1 MPARSVL
8 MSEPT
13 NCPERW
19 LLLSNCQAI
28 GLANCLT
35 LLNTDLQVDAYD
47 PVAYSREAKAIAGR
61 LDAYDRIIVA
71 PAIEK
76 TLDLALGES
85 DRVWRLPTFNFTGF
99 HPDHCNLIVDGSW
112 TGGPLSGNFSALC
125 YAAYAH
131 GLKPGKALELFCDEV
146 YRQAGYLGQWPLL
159 RAGFIERFSN
169 YGFDISRIFVEWSR
183 SAGGFAYV
191 PSHPK
196 IECLDGMARLLLE
209 RAGLPAERCN
219 FLPHDN
225 LANGVVFP
233 VYPGIASSL
242 GVDGNFHFKPARQYR
257 HIGLEQFV
265 TESYAFFEQSKTIVV
280 PAAWQAQI
288 ARIGEV
294 LRG

>member
-1 MPARSVL
+1 MFSHTDC
-8 MSEPT
+8 S
-13 NCPERW
+13 ERW
-19 LLLSNCQAI
+19 LLLFNCQAT

-35 LLNTDLQVDAYD
+35 LLNPALQVDAYD
-47 PVAYSREAKAIAGR
+47 PVAYSKEAEAIADR
-61 LDAYDRIIVA
+61 LDIYHRIIVA

-76 TLDLALGES
+76 SLDLALEDC

-131 GLKPGKALELFCDEV
+131 DLQPGQALDLFRDEV
-146 YRQAGYLGQWPLL
+146 YRQAGYLDQWALL
-159 RAGFIERFSN
+159 RKDFIERFSN
-169 YGFDISRIFVEWSR
+169 HGFDISRIFVEWSR
-183 SAGGFAYV
+183 STGGFAYV
-191 PSHPK
+191 PSHPR
-196 IECLDGMARLLLE
+196 IECLNGMAKLLLE

-242 GVDGNFHFKPARQYR
+242 GVDGNFHFKPARQYK
-257 HIGLEQFV
+257 HVGLEQFI
-265 TESYAFFEQSKTIVV
+265 TESYAFFQQSKTIVV

-288 ARIGEV
+288 ARVGQVI
-294 LRG
+294 RN